1 MRMIMNNWEYELE
14 ELIPIVT
21 YLAEKYTMKE
31 SSSITYEKARQLM
44 GAVEYCIHENQ
55 LVEQDVQWNWGIKE
69 HDIRTESILQE
80 SVLQESL
87 AHDEGKITA
96 KNASEDGRITAK
108 AAYEMG
114 YQLVLEKVNQVRTR
128 YNGLIETF
136 ESYGN
141 RNYEDTVM
149 RGIPGFLLHYDARFE
164 PQNHILTMDYPV
176 LLPLESACGVDV
188 ILDYIKEIAL
198 EQQFL
203 QQLPKDYI
211 IEILS
216 EYHSDYKNMY
226 FNLCIPVLHQ
236 ILGRLI
242 VGKRLMDSMFTQQDY
257 EKISEYVRVNQK
269 DQLIS
274 ECTVM
279 LKQFLEQYYEGHL
292 ELFHYLG
299 SELENFVT
307 EIMNA
312 VQHDCV
318 ETIFS
323 QN

>member
-1 MRMIMNNWEYELE
+1 MNNCEYELE

-21 YLAEKYTMKE
+21 YLAEKFTRKE

-44 GAVEYCIHENQ
+44 EAVEYCIKENQ
-55 LVEQDVQWNWGIKE
+55 LVEQDVQWNWWIKE

-87 AHDEGKITA
+87 SHDEGKITA
-96 KNASEDGRITAK
+96 KTVSEDGKITAK
-108 AAYEMG
+108 AAYELG
-114 YQLVLEKVNQVRTR
+114 YHIVLEKVNQIRTI
-128 YNGLIETF
+128 YNQLIETF
-136 ESYGN
+136 DAYGN
-141 RNYEDTVM
+141 RNYEDTVK
-149 RGIPGFLLHYDARFE
+149 RGIPGFLLYYDARFE
-164 PQNHILTMDYPV
+164 PQNHILSMDYPV
-176 LLPLESACGVDV
+176 LVSLEHACGADV
-188 ILDYIKEIAL
+188 ILDYVKGIAL

-211 IEILS
+211 EEILS
-216 EYHSDYKNMY
+216 QYHGDYKNMY

-257 EKISEYVRVNQK
+257 ETISEYVRENQK
-269 DQLIS
+269 DQLIND
-274 ECTVM
+274 CTER
-279 LKQFLEQYYEGHL
+279 LRQFLGLYYEGAT

-307 EIMNA
+307 ELENA
-312 VQHDCV
+312 VRYDCV

-323 QN
+323 QD